1 MAEKRD
7 PWAKFRKED
16 KEILNRGAA
25 KEAALTSPKNA
36 QGIRGLPSNE
46 SVQNL
51 DEWLSKADT
60 LIEQIQNLYQLYLNG
75 MERLPPLTH
84 RKQLEDLFSHKI
96 NLAAKTSASLKFKSQ
111 QLLTKYT
118 TYKDKW
124 DRIHK
129 DLESG
134 KLLIKRK

>member
-7 PWAKFRKED
+7 PWAKFREED